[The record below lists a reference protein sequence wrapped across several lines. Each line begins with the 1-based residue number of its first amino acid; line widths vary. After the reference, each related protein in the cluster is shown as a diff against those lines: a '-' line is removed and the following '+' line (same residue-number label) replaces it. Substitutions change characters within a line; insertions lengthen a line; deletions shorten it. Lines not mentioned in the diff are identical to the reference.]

1 MNNYNCVTIRPLG
14 FLHSSA
20 FEEVR
25 SSLTWA
31 LSSLGH
37 KTMSTENA
45 FCMPGTGTNIIF
57 GAELF
62 SPDKA
67 LPPNSIVFN
76 LEQPSHPSMENLR
89 KLISS
94 SGVLVWDYNQSNVE
108 VWQQAGIQATHV
120 PIGYTPNLTRIPRA
134 SNQDIDCLFY
144 GWMTPRRA
152 KLIQDLKASGL
163 NVVATDS
170 CYGGGRDQ
178 LISRSKLVLNI
189 NHDGRDLFNIVRV
202 SYLLANYKCVVSEK
216 SSDAHYYPWVHNA
229 IAECEY
235 PEMVELCEQL
245 ADDDSPRFGYEE
257 LGLEAIKSQ
266 DFTATVQA
274 ALEGGDHALAD
285 GSFTGSTIP
294 GGTPSRVKAR
304 YECGCNQGDMKDFLP
319 LLRSLAKGQILE
331 IGVRDGAS
339 TSAFLLGLEER
350 GGHLTSVDITDC
362 SGLWTHPQWRILCQD
377 SKQCVFGDGVFDLI
391 LIDGD
396 HSPQGFMADLT
407 NSMRWVKPGGLVL
420 CHDIAPLPNCTREAA
435 GGDWPSEYVG
445 EYFWKYTSEHKLRSF
460 IYPGTW
466 GLGVIVKD
474 PQ

>member
-1 MNNYNCVTIRPLG
+1 MNVNCLIVRPNG

-25 SSLTWA
+25 QSLTWA
-31 LSSLGH
+31 LSALGH

-45 FCMPGTGTNIIF
+45 FAMPGTGINIIF

-67 LPPNSIVFN
+67 LPPNSIVYN
-76 LEQPSHPSMENLR
+76 LEQPSHPSMANLH
-89 KLISS
+89 KLVAS
-94 SGVLVWDYNQSNVE
+94 SGAKVWDYNQRNVE
-108 VWQQAGIQATHV
+108 AWQGAGISATYV
-120 PIGYTPNLTRIPRA
+120 PIGYTPNLTRIPRSA
-134 SNQDIDCLFY
+134 TQDIDCLFC

-178 LISRSKLVLNI
+178 LISRSKIVLNI

-202 SYLLANYKCVVSEK
+202 SYLLANSKCVVSEMASDVDTYARDLNGALTWYRYEDLVDACK
-216 SSDAHYYPWVHNA
+216 ALAGDNTLRQELESDALTS
-229 IAECEY
+229 IQK
-235 PEMVELCEQL
+235 M
-245 ADDDSPRFGYEE
+245 
-257 LGLEAIKSQ
+257 
-266 DFTATVQA
+266 DFTASVEA
-274 ALEGGDHALAD
+274 ALDQPRSAP
-285 GSFTGSTIP
+285 TIP
-294 GGTPSRVKAR
+294 SPSSVLAR
-304 YECGCNQGDMKDFLP
+304 YEQGCQQGDMKDFLP
-319 LLRSLAKGQILE
+319 LLKSLAKGQILE

-377 SKQCVFGDGVFDLI
+377 SKACVFGDGVFDMI

-396 HSPQGFMADLT
+396 HSSQGFTQDLT
-407 NSMRWVKPGGLVL
+407 NAMRWVKPGGLVL
-420 CHDIAPLPNCTREAA
+420 CHDISPLPNHTWEAV

-445 EYFWKYTSEHKLRSF
+445 EYFWKYTSEHKLRAF
-460 IYPGTW
+460 VYPGTW
-466 GLGVIVKD
+466 GLGIIVKD
-474 PQ
+474 AA

>member
-1 MNNYNCVTIRPLG
+1 MANYNCTIIRPTG

-45 FCMPGTGTNIIF
+45 FAMPGTGINIIF

-67 LPPNSIVFN
+67 LPPDSIIYN

-89 KLISS
+89 NLVQS
-94 SGVLVWDYNQSNVE
+94 SGAKIWDYNQLNVAN
-108 VWQQAGIQATHV
+108 WLKSGIPAHHI

-134 SNQDIDCLFY
+134 TIQDIDVFFA

-152 KLIQDLKASGL
+152 KIIQDLRAAGL
-163 NVVATDS
+163 TVVATDS

-178 LISRSKLVLNI
+178 LISRSKIVLNV
-189 NHDGRDLFNIVRV
+189 NHDGRSLFNIVRV
-202 SYLLANYKCVVSEK
+202 SYLLANSKCVVSEMASDVDTYTRDLNGALTWHRYEDLVDACK
-216 SSDAHYYPWVHNA
+216 ALAGDETLRQEMESDALTS
-229 IAECEY
+229 IQK
-235 PEMVELCEQL
+235 L
-245 ADDDSPRFGYEE
+245 
-257 LGLEAIKSQ
+257 
-266 DFTATVQA
+266 DFTQSVSQA
-274 ALEGGDHALAD
+274 LNGNHNLSQAGDSYHSPVLLRYNQGLA
-285 GSFTGSTIP
+285 
-294 GGTPSRVKAR
+294 
-304 YECGCNQGDMKDFLP
+304 QGDMKDFLP

-339 TSAFLLGLEER
+339 TSALLLGLEQK
-350 GGHLTSVDITDC
+350 GGHLTSVDINDC
-362 SGLWTHPQWRILCQD
+362 SGLWTHPQWRIICQD
-377 SKQCVFGDGVFDLI
+377 SRACVFDEHSFDLA

-396 HSPQGFMADLT
+396 HSPQGFTADL
-407 NSMRWVKPGGLVL
+407 NNAMRWVRPGGLVL
-420 CHDIAPLPNCTREAA
+420 CHDIAPLPNHTREAA